1 MSSPKKNSG
10 PTQDL
15 QATQYQLDA
24 EAMNTQHQLVTT
36 LRSILADPAQHTVGA
51 LAVAVER
58 GLAELSLLKDR
69 LDLIALD
76 TSSGD
81 GATPMAPASQATPG
95 SGQSGDA
102 GAAGGKGE

>member
-10 PTQDL
+10 QTHDL
-15 QATQYQLDA
+15 QATQYALDA
-24 EAMNTQHQLVTT
+24 QAMTTQHQLVTT

-51 LAVAVER
+51 LADAVER

-76 TSSGD
+76 TGSGYD
-81 GATPMAPASQATPG
+81 TAPMAPASQAAPD
-95 SGQSGDA
+95 SGPFGTT
-102 GAAGGKGE
+102 GAAGDKS